1 MKCIASK
8 AVSSVDVLS
17 VYDVSALPPVYQA
30 SVSVLINVLSFRSFS
45 LVGKPGTVPKRPC
58 YLLLSEE

>member
-8 AVSSVDVLS
+8 AVLSVDVLS

-30 SVSVLINVLSFRSFS
+30 SVSVLINVLS
-45 LVGKPGTVPKRPC
+45 LVRKPGTVPKRPC
-58 YLLLSEE
+58 YLLSSEE